1 MTFWLKRTF
10 RAAAVVLVL
19 TFCAGAA
26 NLTGLLIVA
35 GPAAAQ
41 ALDKPPGGTLG
52 NTSDSDLWR
61 TLRGGFRGDV
71 AYPDKQMGVAI
82 QSEGDNWRAIRN
94 GPLSIYG
101 AWLLL
106 IVIVVLGVFFAL
118 RGRIR
123 IDAGASGNTIERF
136 AAFERFVHWLTAGS
150 FIVLALTG
158 LNMLYGRYLFAAG
171 PAGTGGDF
179 TAVHTVF
186 AAITYYGKFVHN
198 FIGFAFGVG
207 VLLMFVIW
215 IRHNVLDK
223 YDFIWLAKGG
233 GMFAKGVHP
242 PARKFNA
249 GQKIVFWVVVIAG
262 VSITWSGIV
271 LMFPYELSP
280 FGGTFAIMNLVGF
293 NLPTDI
299 TPLQEMQ
306 ITQVWHAA
314 VALVFIAVIIAH
326 IYIGTLG
333 MEGAF
338 DAMYTGHVDENW
350 AREHHSVW
358 VAELKGEPS
367 SGVGGDHGKSEQPAE

>member
-1 MTFWLKRTF
+1 MKFWLKRTF
-10 RAAAVVLVL
+10 RAATVVLVL

-26 NLTGLLIVA
+26 NLTGMMIAA

-41 ALDKPPGGTLG
+41 ALDKPPGESLG

-61 TLRGGFRGDV
+61 TLRKGFRGNV
-71 AYPDKQMGVAI
+71 AYPDRQMGVAI

-136 AAFERFVHWLTAGS
+136 TAFERFVHWLTAGS

-207 VLLMFVIW
+207 V
-215 IRHNVLDK
+215 
-223 YDFIWLAKGG
+223 
-233 GMFAKGVHP
+233 
-242 PARKFNA
+242 
-249 GQKIVFWVVVIAG
+249 
-262 VSITWSGIV
+262 V

-280 FGGTFAIMNLVGF
+280 FGGTFAIINLVGF
-293 NLPTDI
+293 NLPTDL

-306 ITQVWHAA
+306 LTQVWHAA
-314 VALVFIAVIIAH
+314 VALIFIAVIIGH